1 MDWWQVFQKTGSC
14 DAYMN
19 FKDTQREGADAA
31 FKNKWD
37 SDKSCQC
44 GGKRENADGFVK

>member
-31 FKNKWD
+31 FKNNWNSNKAE
-37 SDKSCQC
+37 QC
-44 GGKRENADGFVK
+44 GRKRENADGSFK